1 MTPNKER
8 REKVSKHLRVVFAVT
23 VVLAMVL
30 SACGPPATE
39 VPPEPTATQPP
50 VEEKTKVAVLFPG
63 VVTDQSWNQFG
74 YEGLVR
80 AEEECGVEIAYSEEV
95 SQDEQIEVLRN
106 YAAEGY
112 DIIIGHGG
120 EYSDSIGM
128 VGEEYPDLQ
137 FGVAD
142 GPPMADNVSA
152 TTLSFRQMGYLAG
165 ILACEMTETDHVAYV
180 VGELLE
186 CSDQGLEG
194 FEAGVE
200 TCGRE
205 IEVTYIAT
213 GDWADVVKGREAA
226 LALIDDGVDV
236 LWHMLDTADAG
247 LISAAEDRGVWA
259 IGLYR
264 DSSSLGPNAVL
275 GSTLGSPGMMIYEL
289 ACGRGVPL
297 EMTYVDVNTPGGVDM
312 HMTDLTP
319 EDVQQKV
326 FEALEKMRSGE
337 IDVEP

>member
-1 MTPNKER
+1 MNR
-8 REKVSKHLRVVFAVT
+8 HLKIMFAVT
-23 VVLAMVL
+23 IVLAMVL
-30 SACGPPATE
+30 SGCGPAATA
-39 VPPEPTATQPP
+39 VPTKAPTAVPTKA
-50 VEEKTKVAVLFPG
+50 KTKVAVLFPG

-80 AEEECGVEIAYSEEV
+80 AEEECGVEIGYSEDV

-120 EYSDSIGM
+120 EYDDSIGT
-128 VGEEYPDLQ
+128 VAKEYPDLQ

-142 GPPMADNVSA
+142 GEPKADNVSA

-165 ILACEMTETDHVAYV
+165 ILACEMTESDHVAYV

-213 GDWADVVKGREAA
+213 GDWADVAKGREAA
-226 LALIDDGVDV
+226 LALIDAGVDV

-326 FEALEKMRSGE
+326 FEALEKIRSGE

>member
-1 MTPNKER
+1 MNR
-8 REKVSKHLRVVFAVT
+8 HLKILFAVPI
-23 VVLAMVL
+23 VLAMVL
-30 SACGPPATE
+30 SACGPKPTEAPA
-39 VPPEPTATQPP
+39 
-50 VEEKTKVAVLFPG
+50 EEKTKVAVLFPG

-80 AEEECGVEIAYSEEV
+80 AEKECGVEIGYSEDV
-95 SQDEQIEVLRN
+95 TQDEQIEVLRN

-120 EYSDSIGM
+120 EYADSIGT
-128 VGEEYPDLQ
+128 VGQEYPDLQ

-194 FEAGVE
+194 FELGVE

-213 GDWADVVKGREAA
+213 GDWADVAKAREAG

-275 GSTLGSPGMMIYEL
+275 GSTLGSPGTMIYEL

-312 HMTDLTP
+312 HMTELTP

-326 FEALEKMRSGE
+326 NEALEKIRSGE
-337 IDVEP
+337 IHVEP

>member
-1 MTPNKER
+1 MNR
-8 REKVSKHLRVVFAVT
+8 HLKIMFAVT
-23 VVLAMVL
+23 IVLAMVL
-30 SACGPPATE
+30 SGCGPAATA
-39 VPPEPTATQPP
+39 VPTKAPTAVPTKA
-50 VEEKTKVAVLFPG
+50 KTKVAVLFPG

-80 AEEECGVEIAYSEEV
+80 AEKDCGVEIGYSEDV

-120 EYSDSIGM
+120 EYDDSIGT
-128 VGEEYPDLQ
+128 VAKEYPDLQ

-142 GPPMADNVSA
+142 GEPKADNVSA

-165 ILACEMTETDHVAYV
+165 ILACETTETDHVAYV
-180 VGELLE
+180 VGELLL
-186 CSDQGLEG
+186 CTDQGLEG
-194 FEAGVE
+194 FELGLE
-200 TCGRE
+200 TCGKD

-213 GDWADVVKGREAA
+213 GDWADVVKAREAA

-247 LISAAEDRGVWA
+247 LISAAEDRGVKA

-275 GSTLGSPGMMIYEL
+275 GSTLGSPGMMILEL

-297 EMTYVDVNTPGGVDM
+297 EIVYVDVNTPGGVDM
-312 HMTDLTP
+312 HMTELTP
-319 EDVQQKV
+319 KDVQQKV
-326 FEALEKMRSGE
+326 FDALEKMRSGE
-337 IDVEP
+337 VDVEP

>member
-1 MTPNKER
+1 MNR
-8 REKVSKHLRVVFAVT
+8 HLKVAFGVSI
-23 VVLAMVL
+23 VLAMVV
-30 SACGPPATE
+30 SACAPAPTA
-39 VPPEPTATQPP
+39 VPPKPTATEPP

-74 YEGLVR
+74 YEGLKR
-80 AEEECGVEIAYSEEV
+80 AAEECGVEIAYSENV

-128 VGEEYPDLQ
+128 VAKEYPDLK

-142 GPPMADNVSA
+142 GPPLADNVSA

-165 ILACEMTETDHVAYV
+165 ILAGEMTETNHVAYV

-186 CSDQGLEG
+186 CCDQGLEG
-194 FEAGVE
+194 FEAGVK
-200 TCGRE
+200 TSGKD

-213 GDWADVVKGREAA
+213 GDWADVAKAREAG
-226 LALIDDGVDV
+226 LALIDEGVDV

-247 LISAAEDRGVWA
+247 LISAAEDRGVMA

-275 GSTLGSPGMMIYEL
+275 GSALGSPGVMICEL
-289 ACGRGVPL
+289 ACGRGIPMQMVV
-297 EMTYVDVNTPGGVDM
+297 VDVNTPGGIDM

-319 EDVQQKV
+319 KDVQQKI
-326 FEALEKMRSGE
+326 FDALEKMRSGE
-337 IDVEP
+337 IHIEP

>member
-1 MTPNKER
+1 MSR
-8 REKVSKHLRVVFAVT
+8 HLKVVFAVT
-23 VVLAMVL
+23 VVLAVIL
-30 SACGPPATE
+30 SACGPAAPEGPPAA
-39 VPPEPTATQPP
+39 PP
-50 VEEKTKVAVLFPG
+50 EEKTKVAVLFPG

-80 AEEECGVEIAYSEEV
+80 AEEECGVEIGYSEDV
-95 SQDEQIEVLRN
+95 TQDEQIEVLRN

-120 EYSDSIGM
+120 EYADSIGM
-128 VGEEYPDLQ
+128 VGEEYPDLK
-137 FGVAD
+137 FGVTD
-142 GPPMADNVSA
+142 GSPMADNVSA
-152 TTLSFRQMGYLAG
+152 KTLSFRQMGYLAG

-186 CSDQGLEG
+186 CTDQGAEG

-200 TCGRE
+200 TCGRD
-205 IEVTYIAT
+205 IELTYIST
-213 GDWADVVKGREAA
+213 GSWSDVAKGREAG

-275 GSTLGSPGMMIYEL
+275 GSTLGSPGTMIYEL
-289 ACGRGVPL
+289 ACGRGVPR

-312 HMTDLTP
+312 HLTELTP
-319 EDVQQKV
+319 DDVQQKV
-326 FEALEKMRSGE
+326 LDALEGMRSGE
-337 IDVEP
+337 IPIEP

>member
-1 MTPNKER
+1 MNR
-8 REKVSKHLRVVFAVT
+8 HLKIMFAVT
-23 VVLAMVL
+23 IVLAMVL
-30 SACGPPATE
+30 SGCGPAATA
-39 VPPEPTATQPP
+39 VPTKAPTAVPTKA
-50 VEEKTKVAVLFPG
+50 KTKVAVLFPG

-80 AEEECGVEIAYSEEV
+80 AEKDCGVEIGYSEDV

-120 EYSDSIGM
+120 EYDDSIGT
-128 VGEEYPDLQ
+128 VAKEYPDLQ

-142 GPPMADNVSA
+142 GEPKADNVSA

-165 ILACEMTETDHVAYV
+165 ILACETTETDHVAYV
-180 VGELLE
+180 VGELLL
-186 CSDQGLEG
+186 CTDQGLEG
-194 FEAGVE
+194 FELGLE
-200 TCGRE
+200 TCGKD

-213 GDWADVVKGREAA
+213 GDWADVVKAREAA

-247 LISAAEDRGVWA
+247 LISAAEDRGVKA

-275 GSTLGSPGMMIYEL
+275 GSTLGSPGMMILEL

-297 EMTYVDVNTPGGVDM
+297 EMVYVDVNTPGGIDM
-312 HMTDLTP
+312 HMTELTP
-319 EDVQQKV
+319 KDVQQKV
-326 FEALEKMRSGE
+326 FDALDKMRSGE

>member
-1 MTPNKER
+1 MKR
-8 REKVSKHLRVVFAVT
+8 HVSFLFVILT
-23 VVLAMVL
+23 LLALLL
-30 SACGPPATE
+30 SACGQTATE
-39 VPPEPTATQPP
+39 APAD
-50 VEEKTKVAVLFPG
+50 EKTKVAVMFPG

-74 YEGLVR
+74 YEGLVL
-80 AEEECGVEIAYSEEV
+80 AQEECGVEIAYSEDV

-120 EYSDSIGM
+120 EYADSIGI

-142 GPPMADNVSA
+142 GDPMADNVSA
-152 TTLSFRQMGYLAG
+152 TTLSFRQMGYMAG
-165 ILACEMTETDHVAYV
+165 IMACEMTETDHVAYV
-180 VGELLE
+180 VGEILGAT
-186 CSDQGLEG
+186 DDGADG
-194 FEAGVE
+194 FTRGVE
-200 TCGRE
+200 TCGRDIE
-205 IEVTYIAT
+205 ITYIAT
-213 GDWADVVKGREAA
+213 GDWADVAKAREAG

-247 LISAAEDRGVWA
+247 LISAAEDEGVWA

-275 GSTLGSPGMMIYEL
+275 GSTLGSPGVMIKEL
-289 ACGRGVPL
+289 ACGRGINREVI
-297 EMTYVDVNTPGGVDM
+297 YVDVNTPGGIDI

-326 FEALEKMRSGE
+326 NEALEQMRSGE
-337 IDVEP
+337 LDIEQ

>member
-1 MTPNKER
+1 MNRHIKI
-8 REKVSKHLRVVFAVT
+8 VFALT
-23 VVLAMVL
+23 ILLAVVV
-30 SACGPPATE
+30 SACAPAAPEAPAPPPA
-39 VPPEPTATQPP
+39 
-50 VEEKTKVAVLFPG
+50 EEKTKVAVLFPG

-80 AEEECGVEIAYSEEV
+80 AEEECGVEIGYSEDV

-128 VGEEYPDLQ
+128 VAEEYPDLQ

-186 CSDQGLEG
+186 CTDQGTEG

-200 TCGRE
+200 TCGRD
-205 IEVTYIAT
+205 IELTYIST
-213 GDWADVVKGREAA
+213 GSWSDVAKAREAG

-247 LISAAEDRGVWA
+247 LISAAEDEGVWA

-297 EMTYVDVNTPGGVDM
+297 EMTYIDVNTPGGVDM
-312 HMTDLTP
+312 HMTDL
-319 EDVQQKV
+319 
-326 FEALEKMRSGE
+326 
-337 IDVEP
+337 

>member
-1 MTPNKER
+1 MNR
-8 REKVSKHLRVVFAVT
+8 HLKIMFAVS

-30 SACGPPATE
+30 SACGPKPTEAPA
-39 VPPEPTATQPP
+39 
-50 VEEKTKVAVLFPG
+50 EEKTKVAVLFPG

-80 AEEECGVEIAYSEEV
+80 AEKECGVEIGYSEDV

-120 EYSDSIGM
+120 EYADSIGT
-128 VGEEYPDLQ
+128 VAQEYPDLQ

-194 FEAGVE
+194 FELGVE

-213 GDWADVVKGREAA
+213 GDWADVAKGREAG

-247 LISAAEDRGVWA
+247 LISAAEDRGVKA

-275 GSTLGSPGMMIYEL
+275 GSTLGSPGVMIYEL
-289 ACGRGVPL
+289 ACGRGVPQ
-297 EMTYVDVNTPGGVDM
+297 EMTYVDVNTPQGVDM
-312 HMTDLTP
+312 HMTELTP

-326 FEALEKMRSGE
+326 FDALEKMRSGE
-337 IDVEP
+337 LDIEP

>member
-1 MTPNKER
+1 MNRHIKI
-8 REKVSKHLRVVFAVT
+8 VFALT
-23 VVLAMVL
+23 IVLALVVP
-30 SACGPPATE
+30 ACGQPAPEAPAPPPA
-39 VPPEPTATQPP
+39 
-50 VEEKTKVAVLFPG
+50 EEKTKVAVLFPG

-80 AEEECGVEIAYSEEV
+80 AETECGVEIGYSEDV

-120 EYSDSIGM
+120 EYSDSIGL
-128 VGEEYPDLQ
+128 VAEEYPDLR

-142 GPPMADNVSA
+142 GPPLADNVSA

-165 ILACEMTETDHVAYV
+165 ILACNVTETDHVAYV
-180 VGELLE
+180 VGELLLAADE
-186 CSDQGLEG
+186 GLEG
-194 FEAGVE
+194 YELGLE

-205 IEVTYIAT
+205 IEATYIAT
-213 GDWADVVKGREAA
+213 GDWADVAMAREAG
-226 LALIDDGVDV
+226 LALIDDDVDV

-264 DSSSLGPNAVL
+264 DSSSLGPGAVL
-275 GSTLGSPGMMIYEL
+275 GSTLGSPGVMINEL
-289 ACGRGVPL
+289 ACGRGVPR
-297 EMTYVDVNTPGGVDM
+297 EMVYVDVNTPGGVDM
-312 HMTDLTP
+312 HLTDLTP

-326 FEALEKMRSGE
+326 MEALEAMRSGE
-337 IDVEP
+337 LHVEP

>member
-1 MTPNKER
+1 MNKHTR
-8 REKVSKHLRVVFAVT
+8 LVFAVFG
-23 VVLAMVL
+23 LLSIVL
-30 SACGPPATE
+30 SACGPSATE
-39 VPPEPTATQPP
+39 APAATPT
-50 VEEKTKVAVLFPG
+50 EEKTKVAVMFPG

-80 AEEECGVEIAYSEEV
+80 AQADCGVEIAYTEEV
-95 SQDEQIEVLRN
+95 GQDDQIEVLRN

-128 VGEEYPDLQ
+128 VAKEYPDLQ

-142 GPPMADNVSA
+142 GPPMADNVSS

-165 ILACEMTETDHVAYV
+165 ILACEMTKTNHVAYV

-194 FEAGVE
+194 FELGVE
-200 TCGRE
+200 TCGRGT
-205 IEVTYIAT
+205 EVTYVAT
-213 GDWADVVKGREAA
+213 GDWADVAKAREAA
-226 LALIDDGVDV
+226 LALIDDDVDV

-247 LISAAEDRGVWA
+247 LISAAEDSGVWA

-275 GSTLGSPGMMIYEL
+275 GSTLGSPGAMIYEL
-289 ACGRGVPL
+289 ACGRGIPL
-297 EMTYVDVNTPGGVDM
+297 EMTVVDVNTPGGVDM
-312 HMTDLTP
+312 NMTQLTP

-326 FEALEKMRSGE
+326 FAALEKMRSGD
-337 IDVEP
+337 IVVEP

>member
-1 MTPNKER
+1 MNR
-8 REKVSKHLRVVFAVT
+8 HLKIMFAVPI
-23 VVLAMVL
+23 VLAMVL
-30 SACGPPATE
+30 SACGPKPTEAPA
-39 VPPEPTATQPP
+39 
-50 VEEKTKVAVLFPG
+50 EEKTKVAVLFPG

-80 AEEECGVEIAYSEEV
+80 AEKECGVEIGYSEDV
-95 SQDEQIEVLRN
+95 TQDEQIEVLRN

-120 EYSDSIGM
+120 EYADSIGT
-128 VGEEYPDLQ
+128 VGQEYPDLQ

-194 FEAGVE
+194 FELGVE

-213 GDWADVVKGREAA
+213 GDWADVAKAREAG

-275 GSTLGSPGMMIYEL
+275 GSTLGSPGTMIYEL

-312 HMTDLTP
+312 HMTELTP

-326 FEALEKMRSGE
+326 NEALEKIRSGE
-337 IDVEP
+337 IHVEP

>member
-1 MTPNKER
+1 MNTRIKT
-8 REKVSKHLRVVFAVT
+8 VFIVT
-23 VVLAMVL
+23 IVLAVL
-30 SACGPPATE
+30 VAACAPAPTA
-39 VPPEPTATQPP
+39 VPPKPTATAP
-50 VEEKTKVAVLFPG
+50 VVKEKTKVAVLFPG

-74 YEGLVR
+74 YEGLKL
-80 AEEECGVEIAYSEEV
+80 AAEECGLEIGYSENV

-128 VGEEYPDLQ
+128 VAKEYPDLK

-165 ILACEMTETDHVAYV
+165 ILASEMTETDHVAYV

-194 FEAGVE
+194 FEAGVA
-200 TCGRE
+200 TSGKD

-213 GDWADVVKGREAA
+213 GDWADVVKAREAG
-226 LALIDDGVDV
+226 LALIDEGVDV

-247 LISAAEDRGVWA
+247 LISAAEDSGVWA

-275 GSTLGSPGMMIYEL
+275 GSTLGSPGVMISEL
-289 ACGRGVPL
+289 ACGRGVPM
-297 EMTYVDVNTPGGVDM
+297 EMVIVDVNTPGGIDM

-319 EDVQQKV
+319 KDVQEKV
-326 FEALEKMRSGE
+326 LDALAKLRSGE
-337 IDVEP
+337 IDLEP

>member
-1 MTPNKER
+1 MKACTE
-8 REKVSKHLRVVFAVT
+8 SVFAVSIS
-23 VVLAMVL
+23 LAL
-30 SACGPPATE
+30 ALTACGPSATE
-39 VPPEPTATQPP
+39 VPDAAP
-50 VEEKTKVAVLFPG
+50 VEELTKVAVMFPG

-80 AEEECGVEIAYSEEV
+80 ARDDCGVEIAYSEEV

-128 VGEEYPDLQ
+128 VAQEYPELA

-165 ILACEMTETDHVAYV
+165 ILACQMTETDHVAYV
-180 VGELLE
+180 VGEMLE
-186 CSDQGLEG
+186 CSDHGLEG
-194 FEAGVE
+194 FEAGVA
-200 TCGRE
+200 TCGRN
-205 IEVTYIAT
+205 IEVTYVAT
-213 GDWADVVKGREAA
+213 GDWADVAMAREAG

-264 DSSSLGPNAVL
+264 DSSSLGPKAVL

-289 ACGRGVPL
+289 ACGRGVPR

-312 HMTDLTP
+312 HMTALTP
-319 EDVQQKV
+319 HDVQQIV
-326 FEALEKMRSGE
+326 LEALGKMRSGE
-337 IDVEP
+337 IQIEQ